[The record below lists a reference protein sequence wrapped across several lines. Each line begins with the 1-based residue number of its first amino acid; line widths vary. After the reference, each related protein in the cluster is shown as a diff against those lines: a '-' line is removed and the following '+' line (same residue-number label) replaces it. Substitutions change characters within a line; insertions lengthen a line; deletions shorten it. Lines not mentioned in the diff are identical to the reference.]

1 MTWLLILSLNTGMTP
16 LIETKMFHNE
26 ETCRQYGNMK
36 RMRDERYSYW
46 CTNLKESTNAV
57 QDVR

>member
-1 MTWLLILSLNTGMTP
+1 MTWMIILSLNIGVTP

-36 RMRDERYSYW
+36 KMRDANYSYM
-46 CTNLKESTNAV
+46 CFDIRESK
-57 QDVR
+57 